1 MPRDPD
7 SSDEPGPL
15 PEAATRVEPL
25 PPDDKLARYVLSP
38 ELERLFTDTG
48 DPEASGGEPRVRM
61 IIEVNLDAA
70 DTAELAKKRVGRL
83 LRDVDVPKEQ
93 VQPLDRSYNYVFA
106 SLTRV
111 ESQKLVRL
119 NQERAERAKAKPAI
133 RRIWPDELLT
143 PYIDRSIRTVKA
155 DACRIAFGAEG
166 EGVIWAVVDSG
177 VQKDHPHFRRWKNLE
192 LPEGLDHRTFLDG
205 GTDADALV
213 DRFGHGTHV
222 AGVLAGET
230 CHEPGGAP
238 MWRLTKRRD
247 ERNTVHTHVEKLAVT
262 LRGVAVKCKIM
273 SLKAIDDQGGGFAS
287 ALIAALEH
295 VARANGDGRNIR
307 VHGVNLSLGYPFD
320 AEWYAAGHSPVCAV
334 VNRLSKD
341 GVVVVAAS
349 GNDGSAF
356 FQTESRL
363 DTRRIGLDQSIN
375 DPGNAD
381 EAITVGS
388 THAEAPHTYGVSYF
402 SSRGPT
408 ADGRS
413 KPDLVAPGERI
424 LSCASTEAP
433 SFTQGLA
440 EAGHALDPTA
450 AYFREDSGTS
460 MAAPHV
466 SGAAAALMS
475 VKTEAKGNSSMVKD
489 ILVRSCT
496 DLKRKRD
503 FQGAGLLDL
512 LRALQLT

>member
-1 MPRDPD
+1 MPRAPRPPGEPDPRT
-7 SSDEPGPL
+7 
-15 PEAATRVEPL
+15 EAATRVPPPPL
-25 PPDDKLARYVLSP
+25 DEKLARYVLSP
-38 ELERLFTDTG
+38 EVERLFKETDDDRG
-48 DPEASGGEPRVRM
+48 PGAAPRVRM
-61 IIEVNLDAA
+61 IIEVNPEAA
-70 DTAELAKKRVGRL
+70 QRAELVKAKVRALLKDVG
-83 LRDVDVPKEQ
+83 VPKDCI
-93 VQPLDRSYNYVFA
+93 QPLDRSYNYVFA
-106 SLTRV
+106 RLTRD
-111 ESQKLVRL
+111 ESRDLVGLDR
-119 NQERAERAKAKPAI
+119 ERHGEIRAI
-133 RRIWPDELLT
+133 RRIWPDEPLT

-155 DACRIAFGAEG
+155 DACRVAFGAEG
-166 EGVIWAVVDSG
+166 SGVVWAVIDSG
-177 VQKDHPHFRRWKNLE
+177 VQEDHPHFKKWENLK
-192 LPEGLDHRTFLDG
+192 LPKGLRHRNFLDG
-205 GTDADALV
+205 GADADALV

-230 CHEPGGAP
+230 CHEPEGKP

-247 ERNTVHTHVEKLAVT
+247 ERNTVHTKAEEITVT

-273 SLKAIDDQGGGFAS
+273 SLKAIDDRGKGYAS
-287 ALIAALEH
+287 ALIAALEY
-295 VARANGDGRNIR
+295 VARVNGDGRNVR

-356 FQTESRL
+356 LQTESRV
-363 DTRRIGLDQSIN
+363 DTRRVGVDQSIN

-408 ADGRS
+408 ADGRP

-433 SFTQGLA
+433 SFVQELA
-440 EAGHALDPTA
+440 DAGHAFDSAA